1 MSATSS
7 KAGGSGSKVSL
18 PFVSVDIPADFE
30 RAATAAPKAGGS
42 GSEVSLPFVSVDIPA
57 DFERAA
63 TAAPKAGGSYFLSDQ
78 TKLRRPARRA

>member
-7 KAGGSGSKVSL
+7 KAEGSGSEVSL
-18 PFVSVDIPADFE
+18 PFVSVDIPADFK
-30 RAATAAPKAGGS
+30 RAATAAPKAGR

-63 TAAPKAGGSYFLSDQ
+63 TAAPEAVFTMTLA
-78 TKLRRPARRA
+78 T